1 MAETNKFDYLPVS
14 KLRSTNEPQFRDDLG
29 AFYHFNQYERPVP
42 VFVITDLD
50 GNILCGNNTIKPVDN
65 TKTKA
70 DLEKQ
75 LDGLKKAAENTTIE
89 PGSFTDKEIKRLEDL
104 IKNTSTD
111 TYTNEWLISGVKTTV
126 TRFFSCSTATVML
139 TCDISDQSMPTP
151 LLPEDLQIER
161 DICIWGG
168 FINSIRP
175 VIQEDLRYNL
185 LRGFVGIID
194 TIQFTGSGT
203 GGHTISISCR
213 DRLKWLM
220 DTSNTFDIGSIQGDT
235 IDRSDLILKIA
246 QKGIG
251 FIPQIIDLT
260 KPDETI
266 TSNNDPKKRIIT
278 PGEAEYM
285 VDLSKNNKTNSIK
298 GVTEVPS
305 FENIYLSNPLSEKKD
320 GLLSGGDP
328 SQIPNLKVEKDPK
341 FYIYTTRVGISTQN
355 TAQLMIRQQHPIDMI
370 KTLTMQ
376 EVYPTDMF
384 QSHVDG
390 NFYYYPRAADYNSL
404 NSASRYFRTYF
415 FRTVPSLIDKDLLSY
430 PNNKIEPTEEIP
442 WKVTEEGNF
451 VLIKD
456 LGEIST
462 NIPEGIKLAK
472 DVESIERLTTSKSTV
487 YEGNDTIF
495 ENGIVPNAQGTRNF
509 AFNDTLTL
517 TLYLGNK
524 DAYGIDLIVNI
535 QDKIY
540 LPVKSTTDKTK
551 QASVQFT
558 FNRNMVTEEEF
569 RDYFVDKLIDVQ
581 AFSILDSTS
590 DSSIYKGAFSISLV
604 KQSLALEKQ
613 KQKQEQ
619 AKNQI
624 PLLPPDP
631 NQMMISLRYE
641 ESSIGVFT
649 NFILYKS
656 NTHDQLVTTEWT
668 MHLELMPDAFYG
680 RDGNQIPIANKFV
693 RIEDPN
699 VKSPAEGVAVLLN
712 AARVYARATQVVSM
726 VINGDPSVTPGE
738 IFQIFGSPV
747 LDNNGLPDLIRDREN
762 YLKMKT
768 LSITSFQSLAIA
780 CSVTNKENATPTE
793 ESSNIN
799 LNLLNTPNVSS
810 NLTPTTYG
818 QLSDADKEKY
828 IQVNYYNGAVIIAGL
843 DNGKSGDKAVTSD
856 DILTKTSNKVFRKP
870 EDIIPE
876 PKTIFRVEAVSH
888 KFNIGGSKG
897 FTTEVSLTTAF

>member
-1 MAETNKFDYLPVS
+1 MTETNNTFDYLPVS
-14 KLRSTNEPQFRDDLG
+14 KSRPANEPQFREDLG
-29 AFYHFNQYERPVP
+29 ANHHFNQYTRPVP

-50 GNILCGNNTIKPVDN
+50 GNILCSNNTIKPKKDLRS
-65 TKTKA
+65 KA
-70 DLEKQ
+70 DLEQQ
-75 LDGLKKAAENTTIE
+75 LALLKKASENITIQSD
-89 PGSFTDKEIKRLEDL
+89 SFTAKEIKRLEDL
-104 IKNTSTD
+104 IKNTSID

-151 LLPEDLQIER
+151 LLPENLHQER

-168 FINSIRP
+168 FIDSIRP
-175 VIQEDLRYNL
+175 VTQEDLTNGNL
-185 LRGFVGIID
+185 VRGFVGIID
-194 TIQFTGSGT
+194 TVQFTGSGT
-203 GGHTISISCR
+203 GGHTIALSCR

-235 IDRSDLILKIA
+235 IYRSDLILQIA
-246 QKGIG
+246 QRGIG
-251 FIPQIIDLT
+251 FVPAIID
-260 KPDETI
+260 PANPNGTI
-266 TSNNDPKKRIIT
+266 ISNEDPKKRIIT
-278 PGEAEYM
+278 SGGAPYSH
-285 VDLSKNNKTNSIK
+285 DLSKDYEKNPIKSI
-298 GVTEVPS
+298 TDVPS
-305 FENIYLSNPLSEKKD
+305 FEDIYMSHRYSEKPHGPLSGAASFSAE
-320 GLLSGGDP
+320 
-328 SQIPNLKVEKDPK
+328 LKVDKNPK
-341 FYIYTTRVGISTQN
+341 FIIYTSRVGISTQN

-404 NSASRYFRTYF
+404 NDYQRYFRTYF
-415 FRTVPSLIDKDLLSY
+415 FRTVPSLVNKDLLSY
-430 PNNKIEPTEEIP
+430 PNNKIQPTPEIP

-456 LGEIST
+456 LGETST
-462 NIPEGIKLAK
+462 NIPEGVKLAK
-472 DVESIERLTTSKSTV
+472 DAESIQVLTNNESTIF
-487 YEGNDTIF
+487 EGDEEIF
-495 ENGIVPNAQGTRNF
+495 ENGIAPNAQGTRNF

-517 TLYLGNK
+517 TLFLGNK
-524 DAYGIDLIVNI
+524 TAYGKDLIVNI

-540 LPVKSTTDKTK
+540 LPVKSTTDRTR

-558 FNRNMVTEEEF
+558 FKRNMVTEEEF
-569 RDYFVDKLIDVQ
+569 RDYFVDKLIYVQ
-581 AFSILDSTS
+581 AYTDPDSTS
-590 DSSIYKGAFSISLV
+590 GTDTTIKGAFSITLV
-604 KQSLALEKQ
+604 KQALALE
-613 KQKQEQ
+613 KQEQ
-619 AKNQI
+619 AKNQV

-641 ESSIGVFT
+641 QSSIGVFT

-668 MHLELMPDAFYG
+668 MHLELVPDAFYG

-712 AARVYARATQVVSM
+712 AARVYARATQVASM
-726 VINGDPSVTPGE
+726 VINGDISITPGE
-738 IFQIFGSPV
+738 IFQVFGSPL
-747 LDNNGLPDLIRDREN
+747 LDNNGLPDLIRDRDN

-768 LSITSFQSLAIA
+768 LSITSFQNLAIA
-780 CSVTNKENATPTE
+780 TSVTNRQNEAPTQEN
-793 ESSNIN
+793 SNIN
-799 LNLLNTPNVSS
+799 SNLLNTPSILPNV
-810 NLTPTTYG
+810 TPDNFKD
-818 QLSDADKEKY
+818 LSAADKEKY
-828 IQVNYYNGAVIIAGL
+828 VQVNFYNGAVLIAGL

-856 DILTKTSNKVFRKP
+856 DILSKTSNKVFRKP

-876 PKTIFRVEAVSH
+876 PKTIFRCEAISH
-888 KFNIGGSKG
+888 KFNIGGG
-897 FTTEVSLTTAF
+897 RGYTTEVSLTLPF